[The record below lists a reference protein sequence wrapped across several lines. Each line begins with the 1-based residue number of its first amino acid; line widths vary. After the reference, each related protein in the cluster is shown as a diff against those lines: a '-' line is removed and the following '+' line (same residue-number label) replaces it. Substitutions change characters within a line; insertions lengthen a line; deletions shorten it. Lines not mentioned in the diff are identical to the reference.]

1 MNYARHRL
9 AQKQKQLSNLSGEQ
23 RERLEKKII
32 ESSVQENNEVDE
44 NNELVQPESDEV
56 LEEAPEPKRRGRPK
70 NAN

>member
-32 ESSVQENNEVDE
+32 ESSVQENNEVAE
-44 NNELVQPESDEV
+44 NSESVQTESDEI
-56 LEEAPEPKRRGRPK
+56 LDEAPEPKRRGRPK